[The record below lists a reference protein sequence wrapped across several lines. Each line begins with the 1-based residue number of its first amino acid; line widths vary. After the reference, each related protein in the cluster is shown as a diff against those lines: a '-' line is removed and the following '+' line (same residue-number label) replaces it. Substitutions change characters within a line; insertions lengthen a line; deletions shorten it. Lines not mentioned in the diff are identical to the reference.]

1 MVAPGMFLAVV
12 NDVIVLLRN
21 RSLFVVSA
29 GSAKAVEFE
38 LLQEPEVQLDASKA
52 DDDDDEPQPQQPQ
65 QHGVP
70 PSNRITGVQFFL
82 PSAQSPYALLLL
94 VDDRKLVHYDV
105 DFAAGSVAFRS
116 TRALPRGATCMAVGH
131 LEKDG
136 ERKHVVIVGVKTGEA
151 LAMPFPD
158 IARDIKTL
166 LGHTTSM
173 LTQLAINKDSSLL
186 LTADRDEKIR
196 VSAFPRTSLI
206 QSYCLGHAASLT
218 EVAASL
224 LTPELAVSTSLD
236 NTIKLW
242 GIASGE
248 LLASQELLKDE
259 PMNSKNLLN
268 ASLAVS
274 AQSNLVAVVLN
285 NQCVRLFAIVARE
298 GQSPVLENVDVS
310 ADLQKQL
317 NANEPCEACFTSG
330 GELVLSHKNA
340 PFVSFY
346 NVTKTDGESVEIAP
360 GSPVDEAALA
370 QVRAKFATIELAAV
384 GDEEVDELEEH
395 GLKKKK
401 VKTEWKAKVLQ

>member
-1 MVAPGMFLAVV
+1 MVAPGMFLSVA

-29 GSAKAVEFE
+29 DSTSAVEFE

-52 DDDDDEPQPQQPQ
+52 GNDDDDGEQQPQ

-70 PSNRITGVQFFL
+70 PSNRITGVRFFK
-82 PSAQSPYALLLL
+82 PSAETPYALLLL

-105 DFAAGSVAFRS
+105 DFAAGSVTFRS

-158 IARDIKTL
+158 IVRDIKTL

-173 LTQLAINKDSSLL
+173 LTQLAVSKDSSLL

-206 QSYCLGHAASLT
+206 QTYCLGHAASLT
-218 EVAASL
+218 DVTASS

-242 GIASGE
+242 DITSGE

-285 NQCVRLFAIVARE
+285 NQCVRLFAIVTRE
-298 GQSPVLENVDVS
+298 GQSPALENADVS
-310 ADLQKQL
+310 VDLQKQL
-317 NANEPCEACFTSG
+317 NANEPCEACFTSDG
-330 GELVLSHKNA
+330 ALIVSHKHT

-346 NVTKTDGESVEIAP
+346 SVTKKDGGIEIAP
-360 GSPVDEAALA
+360 ASLVDEAALT
-370 QVRAKFATIELAAV
+370 QLRTKFATIELAAV
-384 GDEEVDELEEH
+384 GDEEIDELEEH